1 MIGSIWNKWDLHVHS
16 PFTHQNNQFNG
27 ATIEQ
32 YVDALIANEIALA
45 GVTNYFY
52 FADNEL
58 EVIREEI
65 AKKDANITVLGNI
78 EFRLT
83 QPNKDGEWINV
94 HCIFAEHITT
104 AQINE
109 ALSRFQIA
117 NTGGYQQAIYCCQN
131 SFAQNRIQP
140 SDVTVNFDSLIE
152 HMKISFR
159 FGVDYL
165 IAVCP
170 NGYGGFRPNRD
181 GRSIATAIEI
191 EKKGQLLLGTK
202 DDREFFLNCLNRYE
216 GAVPKPV
223 FCCSDAHGFTS
234 DPKNGRF
241 SVGENYTWV
250 KAKPT
255 FEGLR
260 QALIEPEIRV
270 QQTDEFI
277 EKTFIKPKFTSIQL
291 NGEIFTGQAIKFQP
305 QTIPLNPNM
314 VAIIGGR
321 GTGKSLFLD
330 SMHSMFNHQ
339 AVFNNAR
346 RVDVNSLRITF
357 DQGDGTELVFN
368 SLDDT
373 YSYLH
378 VSQGDIQNF
387 SQEPSQL
394 SDEIKRMLGI
404 HEANFDSV
412 TSNAITENIGKYRSF
427 VQYWELSDDAGNRLN
442 TPAHQNAIKEKF
454 TKLMATIT
462 NPQNKQHI
470 EQYQT
475 NLKSINEKQLLIN
488 ELREVQAAI
497 TRSTNDINNSLSNVN
512 LKLLTPNQIP
522 FLITTATNDKITTNT
537 LQFESEIEQ
546 LSAGNSAIVVAFQ
559 QQGINQDISSL
570 LDKISEYQL
579 AIDIADSKLQEIQ
592 TKTDQYHDYVKS
604 RAELALTYRNYLI
617 EEKSKVDDKF
627 QLLKL
632 DKEHWN
638 DEQNALVASML
649 DEINI
654 NGSIIFDNK
663 KFYEGLEGCL
673 NRGKFR
679 ATQTK
684 TTAKRLEEMFAIR
697 KSTAMDDFFNLI
709 KGNKQIACEGHVD
722 EQGQQVLISIEDL
735 FWKPEFFNQGG
746 RFELL
751 NYLFSPESMKTYLYV
766 NAEFEYKGKTVDKL
780 SVGQR
785 GTFYVCLKLA
795 TDPFGSPFVF
805 DQPEDDLD
813 NDFIMSQLVPLFRK
827 IKKYRQVIIVTH
839 NANLVVNTDA
849 EQIIVANNESE
860 VISYNSGA
868 LEDGSIADGVGTK
881 ASICNILEGGSYA
894 FEKRER
900 KYGIQALI

>member
-27 ATIEQ
+27 ATIEN
-32 YVDALIANEIALA
+32 YVDALIANEIALV

-58 EVIREEI
+58 ELIREEI
-65 AKKDANITVLGNI
+65 ARKSAEITVLGNV

-109 ALSRFQIA
+109 ALSRFQIS
-117 NTGGYQQAIYCCQN
+117 NTGGFQQAIYCCQN
-131 SFAQNRIQP
+131 SFVQNGIQP

-170 NGYGGFRPNRD
+170 NGYGGFRPNGE

-191 EKKGQLLLGTK
+191 EKKGQLLLGSK
-202 DDREFFLNCLNRYE
+202 DDRAFFLNCLDRYE

-223 FCCSDAHGFTS
+223 FCCSDAHGFVS
-234 DPKNGRF
+234 DPENGRY
-241 SVGENYTWV
+241 SVGEKYTWV
-250 KAKPT
+250 KAKST

-270 QQTDEFI
+270 QQSDNFI
-277 EKTFIKPKFTSIQL
+277 ERTFIKPKFTSIQL
-291 NGEIFTGQAIKFQP
+291 DGEIFAGQAIKFQP

-339 AVFNNAR
+339 ATFNNAR
-346 RVDVNSLRITF
+346 SVDVNSLRITF

-378 VSQGDIQNF
+378 VSQGDVQNF
-387 SQEPSQL
+387 SQEPSKL
-394 SDEIKRMLGI
+394 SGEIKRMLGI
-404 HEANFDSV
+404 HGASFDSV
-412 TSNAITENIGKYRSF
+412 KSVAITENIDKYRNF
-427 VQYWELSDDAGNRLN
+427 IGYWELSDEAGNKFNR
-442 TPAHQNAIKEKF
+442 PEYQNAVKDKF

-462 NPQNKQHI
+462 NPQNKQYI
-470 EQYQT
+470 EQYQN
-475 NLKSINEKQLLIN
+475 NLKSINEKQLIIN

-497 TRSTNDINNSLSNVN
+497 IRSANDINTSLNSVN
-512 LKLLTPNQIP
+512 LKLLEPNQIP
-522 FLITTATNDKITTNT
+522 MLIISAINDKITANIV
-537 LQFESEIEQ
+537 QFEGEIAQ
-546 LSAGNSAIVVAFQ
+546 LNAGNSVIVNAFK

-579 AIDIADSKLQEIQ
+579 AIDTADSKLQEIQ
-592 TKTDQYHDYVKS
+592 TKIGQYHEYVKS
-604 RAELALTYRNYLI
+604 RAELASTYRDYLI

-627 QLLKL
+627 QSLKL
-632 DKEHWN
+632 DKDHWN
-638 DEQNALVASML
+638 YEQNALVASML
-649 DEINI
+649 NEINI
-654 NGSIIFDNK
+654 NGSVIFDIK
-663 KFYEGLEGCL
+663 KFYEGLERCL

-679 ATQTK
+679 ATQSK
-684 TTAKRLEEMFAIR
+684 TTAKRLEEMFAIQQ
-697 KSTAMDDFFNLI
+697 STAIDDFFNLI
-709 KGNKQIACEGHVD
+709 KGNKQIACEGDVD
-722 EQGQQVLISIEDL
+722 EHGQQVLISIEDF
-735 FWKPEFFNQGG
+735 FWRSEFFNQGG

-751 NYLFSPESMKTYLYV
+751 NYLFSPESMKTFLYV

-860 VISYNSGA
+860 IISYNSGA
-868 LEDGSIADGVGTK
+868 LEDGTIADGVGTK

-900 KYGIQALI
+900 KYGIQALV

>member
-1 MIGSIWNKWDLHVHS
+1 MIGSIWNKWDLHAHS
-16 PFTHQNNQFNG
+16 PDTNQNNQFKG
-27 ATIEQ
+27 VTIEA
-32 YVDALIANEIALA
+32 YVDALIANQISLV

-52 FADNEL
+52 FKDNEL
-58 EVIREEI
+58 EKIRAEI
-65 AKKDANITVLGNI
+65 AKKSVKITVLGNV
-78 EFRLT
+78 EFRIT

-94 HCIFAEHITT
+94 HCIFAEHVST
-104 AQINE
+104 AQINS
-109 ALSRFQIA
+109 ALSRLEIS
-117 NTGGYQQAIYCCQN
+117 NTGNYQQAIYCCKESFEQN
-131 SFAQNRIQP
+131 KIQH
-140 SDVTVNFDSLIE
+140 SDIIVDFDKLIE
-152 HMKISFR
+152 HMKKSFR

-170 NGYGGFRPNRD
+170 NGYGGFRPD
-181 GRSIATAIEI
+181 VKEGRSIAAAIEI
-191 EKKGQLLLGTK
+191 EKKGQLLLGNK
-202 DDREFFLNCLNRYE
+202 DDRDFFLYYLERYK

-223 FCCSDAHGFTS
+223 FCCSDAHSLKS
-234 DPKNGRF
+234 DPKNGKF

-260 QALIEPEIRV
+260 QALIEPEARV
-270 QQTDEFI
+270 QQTDDFI

-291 NGEIFTGQAIKFQP
+291 DGEIFTGQAIKFQP

-346 RVDVNSLRITF
+346 SVDVNSLRITF

-368 SLDDT
+368 SQDDT

-387 SQEPSQL
+387 SQEPSKL

-404 HEANFDSV
+404 HGVNFNTV
-412 TSNAITENIGKYRSF
+412 TTNAITENIGKYRSF
-427 VQYWELSDDAGNRLN
+427 VQYWELSDADGNRLN
-442 TPAHQNAIKEKF
+442 TPEHQNAIKAQF

-462 NPQNKQHI
+462 NPQNQQYI
-470 EQYQT
+470 EQYQN
-475 NLKSINEKQLLIN
+475 NLKSVNEKQTVIN
-488 ELREVQAAI
+488 ELKEIQAVI
-497 TRSTNDINNSLSNVN
+497 VRSIQEINSSLGGINQ
-512 LKLLTPNQIP
+512 KLLVPNHVP
-522 FLITTATNDKITTNT
+522 LITTVATDQKITANI
-537 LQFESEIEQ
+537 LQFEGQISQ
-546 LSAGNSAIVVAFQ
+546 LQTNNLAIVSAFQ

-570 LDKISEYQL
+570 LGKISEYQL
-579 AIDIADSKLQEIQ
+579 AIDTANAKLQEIQ
-592 TKTDQYHDYVKS
+592 LRTQQYQVYVQT
-604 RAELALTYRNYLI
+604 RVNLALTYRDYLNT
-617 EEKSKVDDKF
+617 EKLKIDDKF
-627 QLLKL
+627 QSLKV
-632 DKEHWN
+632 DKEHWSGDQN
-638 DEQNALVASML
+638 DLVSSML
-649 DEINI
+649 ADISI
-654 NGSIIFDNK
+654 NGNIVFDNK
-663 KFYEGLEGCL
+663 SFYEGLEGCL

-679 ATQTK
+679 ATQSQ
-684 TTAKRLEEMFAIR
+684 TTAKRLEEMFAI
-697 KSTAMDDFFNLI
+697 KGIDDFFNLI
-709 KGNKQIACEGHVD
+709 NGNQQIVCEGDVD
-722 EQGQQVLISIEDL
+722 AQGQQIRIAIEDL
-735 FWKPEFFNQGG
+735 FWRSEYFNQGG

-751 NYLFSPESMKTYLYV
+751 NYLFSPDSIKNYLYV

-813 NDFIMSQLVPLFRK
+813 NDFIMGQLVPLFSK

-849 EQIIVANNESE
+849 EQIIVASNEGE
-860 VISYNSGA
+860 VISYESGA
-868 LEDGSIADGVGTK
+868 LEDGSVVNGVGTK

-900 KYGIQALI
+900 KYGIQALV

>member
-16 PFTHQNNQFNG
+16 PLTHQNNQFNG
-27 ATIEQ
+27 ATIEN
-32 YVDALIANEIALA
+32 YVDALSANQISLV

-58 EVIREEI
+58 EIIREEVARKNAPI
-65 AKKDANITVLGNI
+65 AVLGNV
-78 EFRLT
+78 EFRIT

-104 AQINE
+104 TQINE
-109 ALSRFQIA
+109 ALARFEIA
-117 NTGGYQQAIYCCQN
+117 NTGGFQQAIYCCN
-131 SFAQNRIQP
+131 SSFAQNGIQP
-140 SDVTVNFDSLIE
+140 SDVIVDFDKLIE
-152 HMKISFR
+152 HMKKSFR

-170 NGYGGFRPNRD
+170 NGYGGFRPDVAENR
-181 GRSIATAIEI
+181 SLKVAIEI
-191 EKKGQLLLGTK
+191 EKKGQLLLGRK
-202 DDREFFLNCLNRYE
+202 EDRDFFLHYLARYE
-216 GAVPKPV
+216 SAVPKPV

-234 DPKNGRF
+234 DPQNGRF

-260 QALIEPEIRV
+260 QALIEPEARV
-270 QQTDEFI
+270 QQTDDFI

-291 NGEIFTGQAIKFQP
+291 DGEIFTGQAIKFKP

-346 RVDVNSLRITF
+346 SVDVNSLRITF

-368 SLDDT
+368 SQDDT

-387 SQEPSQL
+387 SQEPSKL

-404 HEANFDSV
+404 HGINFNTV
-412 TSNAITENIGKYRSF
+412 TTNAITENIGKYRSF
-427 VQYWELSDDAGNRLN
+427 VQYWELSDADGNRLN
-442 TPAHQNAIKEKF
+442 TPEHQNAIKAKF

-462 NPQNKQHI
+462 NPQNQQHI
-470 EQYQT
+470 EQYQN
-475 NLKSINEKQLLIN
+475 NLKLVNEKQTVIN
-488 ELREVQAAI
+488 ELKEVQAVI
-497 TRSTNDINNSLSNVN
+497 VRSVQEINSSLGGVN
-512 LKLLTPNQIP
+512 QKLLVPNHVPLVTTVATDQR
-522 FLITTATNDKITTNT
+522 ITANIT
-537 LQFESEIEQ
+537 QFEGEIGQ
-546 LSAGNSAIVVAFQ
+546 LQTNNLAIVAAFQ

-579 AIDIADSKLQEIQ
+579 AIDTADAKLQEIEL
-592 TKTDQYHDYVKS
+592 KTQQYHEYVKA
-604 RAELALTYRNYLI
+604 RANLALTYRDYLN
-617 EEKSKVDDKF
+617 EEKLKIDDKF
-627 QLLKL
+627 QSLKVA
-632 DKEHWN
+632 KTGWN
-638 DEQNALVASML
+638 DEQNDLVASML
-649 DEINI
+649 ADISI
-654 NGSIIFDNK
+654 NGNIIFDSK
-663 KFYEGLEGCL
+663 SFYEGLEGCL

-679 ATQTK
+679 ATQSQS
-684 TTAKRLEEMFAIR
+684 TAKRLEEMFAI
-697 KSTAMDDFFNLI
+697 KDIDDFFNLI
-709 KGNKQIACEGHVD
+709 NGNQQIACEGDVD
-722 EQGQQVLISIEDL
+722 AQGQQNKIAIEDL
-735 FWKPEFFNQGG
+735 FWRSEYFNQGG

-751 NYLFSPESMKTYLYV
+751 NYLFSPESIKNYLYV

-813 NDFIMSQLVPLFRK
+813 NDFIMGQLVPLFSK

-849 EQIIVANNESE
+849 EQIIVASNEGE
-860 VISYNSGA
+860 VISYESGA
-868 LEDGSIADGVGTK
+868 LEDGSVVNGVGTK

-900 KYGIQALI
+900 KYGIQAQV